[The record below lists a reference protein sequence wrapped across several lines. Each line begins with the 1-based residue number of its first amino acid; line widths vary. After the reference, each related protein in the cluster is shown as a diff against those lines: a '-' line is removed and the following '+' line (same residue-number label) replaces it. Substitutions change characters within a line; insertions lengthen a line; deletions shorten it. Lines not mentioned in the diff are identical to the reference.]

1 MKVLLLTRY
10 GRLGASSRLR
20 MLQFL
25 PWLRAAGLEGEA
37 QTLLGDDMLAG
48 KYSAGRYQR
57 GAMLAAYGARL
68 RSLIRR
74 KHVSVVWIEK
84 EALPWFP
91 AAVERAMLRGV
102 PYVLDYDDALFH
114 NYDLHRLPL
123 VRRVLGRRID
133 HLMAGAALVMAG
145 NDYLAQRARDA
156 GAKWVEIVP
165 TVIDLDRYPAPD
177 FARREQSAQ
186 EGGGPLTIVWIGSP
200 STAAYLGALEE
211 PLRKLSQR
219 HAFRLRVIG
228 AQVSMQGVDVDCV
241 PWTEDTEVASIAAC
255 HIGIMPLRDSPWERG
270 KCGYKLIQYMAC
282 GLPVVASP
290 VGVNQQIVRGDVN
303 GYLADDPD
311 AWEAALDR
319 LLRDAQLR
327 TAMGQAGRRR
337 VEQEYCV
344 QQVAPKVAEL
354 LKQVGAR

>member
-1 MKVLLLTRY
+1 
-10 GRLGASSRLR
+10 

-25 PWLRAAGLEGEA
+25 PWLRAAGLEGESQA
-37 QTLLGDDMLAG
+37 LLGDAMLAG
-48 KYSAGRYQR
+48 KYRAGRYQR
-57 GAMLAAYGARL
+57 GAMIAAYGARL

-74 KHVSVVWIEK
+74 RHVSVVWIEK

-91 AAVERAMLRGV
+91 AAVERIMLRGV

-123 VRRVLGRRID
+123 IRRVLGRRID

-145 NDYLAQRARDA
+145 NEYLAQRARDA

-165 TVIDLDRYPAPD
+165 TVIDLERYPEPD
-177 FARREQSAQ
+177 FTQTGRAAR
-186 EGGGPLTIVWIGSP
+186 EGDETRRIVWIGSP
-200 STAAYLGALEE
+200 TTAAYLDALAE
-211 PLRKLSQR
+211 PLRRLSQR

-228 AQVSMQGVDVDCV
+228 AEVSLPGVDVECV
-241 PWTEDTEVASIAAC
+241 PWTEETEVASIADC
-255 HIGIMPLRDSPWERG
+255 DIGIMPLRDSPWERG

-290 VGVNQQIVRGDVN
+290 VGVNQQIVQSGVN
-303 GYLADDPD
+303 GYLADEAT
-311 AWEAALDR
+311 AWEASLDE
-319 LLRDAQLR
+319 LLRDEPLR
-327 TAMGQAGRRR
+327 LAMGQAGRRR
-337 VEQEYCV
+337 VEQDYCV
-344 QQVAPKVAEL
+344 QQVAPRVAHL